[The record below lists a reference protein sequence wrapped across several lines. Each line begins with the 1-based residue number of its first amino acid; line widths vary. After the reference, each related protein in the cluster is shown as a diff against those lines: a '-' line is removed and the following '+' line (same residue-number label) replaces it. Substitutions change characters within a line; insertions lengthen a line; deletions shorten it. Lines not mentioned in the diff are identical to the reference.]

1 MSNDTFLEV
10 DELLFPGFH
19 FTNCPADIN
28 ETDIMK
34 TYRLIKSAFR
44 RKDSIKAIIFKALN
58 FILLSSYKVYF
69 MHCLDNLKRCNFFF
83 FLFPC
88 DLLTLISYYYSFVLF
103 TLIS

>member
-44 RKDSIKAIIFKALN
+44 PKDSIKAIIFKALN
-58 FILLSSYKVYF
+58 FILLYSYK
-69 MHCLDNLKRCNFFF
+69 CLFNA
-83 FLFPC
+83 
-88 DLLTLISYYYSFVLF
+88 SS
-103 TLIS
+103 